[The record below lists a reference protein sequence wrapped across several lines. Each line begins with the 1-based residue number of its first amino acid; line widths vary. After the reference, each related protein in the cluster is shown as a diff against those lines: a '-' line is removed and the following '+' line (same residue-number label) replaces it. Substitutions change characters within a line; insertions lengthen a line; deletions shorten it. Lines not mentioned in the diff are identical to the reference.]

1 MSKTAERTLTLMDQ
15 VARAD
20 EPCGLVELAS
30 RAELDK
36 STAARLLG
44 YLEERGLLTRDAA
57 SKRYSV
63 GPALVS
69 FAAVV
74 IRGSDLPH
82 LAQPHLVS
90 LRDASGETVSLH
102 VRTGDERVCVGGAES
117 SQPLRRVLT
126 IGEPVPLW
134 SGPSGKAIFA
144 FLSDDERAALRRRAR
159 AAGVSADPLDTHL
172 SEARKTGWLITVA
185 DRTPGVAA
193 LSVPVFDQHG
203 VVGSL
208 TAAGPAERWTGER
221 MASFAPALLAAARTL
236 SSEVGAEAA

>member
-15 VARAD
+15 VARAE

-30 RAELDK
+30 RADLDK

-44 YLEERGLLTRDAA
+44 YLEERGLLKRDAA

-90 LRDASGETVSLH
+90 LRDASEETVSLH
-102 VRTGDERVCVGGAES
+102 VRAGDERVCVAGAES
-117 SQPLRRVLT
+117 LQPLRRVLT
-126 IGEPVPLW
+126 VGEPVALW
-134 SGPSGKAIFA
+134 SGPTGKVIFA
-144 FLSDDERAALRRRAR
+144 FLSEGECEALRRRAR
-159 AAGVSADPLDTHL
+159 AAGIAAEPLDTHL
-172 SEARKTGWLITVA
+172 REAREAGWLSTVG
-185 DRTPGVAA
+185 DRTAGVAA
-193 LSVPVFDQHG
+193 LSAPVFDQHG

-208 TAAGPAERWTGER
+208 TVAGPAERWTSER
-221 MASFAPALLAAARTL
+221 MAGFAPTLLAAAGTL
-236 SSEVGAEAA
+236 SAEVGAEAA